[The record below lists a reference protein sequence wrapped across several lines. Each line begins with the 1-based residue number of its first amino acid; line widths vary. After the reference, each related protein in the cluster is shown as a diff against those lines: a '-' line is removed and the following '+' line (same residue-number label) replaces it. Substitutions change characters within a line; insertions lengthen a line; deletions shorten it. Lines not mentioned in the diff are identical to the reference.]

1 MNISFLPEFAWL
13 ALLLFARLGTMFMLM
28 PGIGEQT
35 IPVRVR
41 LVLAL
46 MTLLLV
52 YPTLTGQLSVVP
64 QSGFDMFSLIIREI
78 LIGLALGLSVRFIL
92 SVMQVAGTVIAFQ
105 MGLGFALNVDP
116 SQGVQG
122 VLVGNFLGLLGLTLI
137 FVSDL
142 HHLAVA
148 GIVNSYDLFG
158 VSDPIAIGD
167 FTEFALMSLSNAF
180 EVAIQISAPF
190 MVFGLIFYLG
200 LGILSRL
207 MPQLQIFM
215 IAMPVNILGG
225 FLLFAAM
232 LSALMTLYID
242 HVRAVFMTLF
252 VT

>member
-13 ALLLFARLGTMFMLM
+13 ALLLFARLGTMFLLM

-35 IPVRVR
+35 VPVRVR

-46 MTLLLV
+46 MTLLV
-52 YPTLTGQLSVVP
+52 VFPTVSDQLTAVP

-78 LIGLALGLSVRFIL
+78 LVGLGLGVAVRFIL
-92 SVMQVAGTVIAFQ
+92 SVMQTAGTVIAFQ

-122 VLVGNFLGLLGLTLI
+122 VLLGNFLGLLGMTLI
-137 FVSDL
+137 FLSDL
-142 HHLAVA
+142 HHLALV
-148 GIVNSYDLFG
+148 GIVNSYELFG
-158 VSDPIAIGD
+158 VSEPVVVGD
-167 FTEFALMSLSNAF
+167 FTEFALMSAAKAF

-225 FLLFAAM
+225 FILLAAM
-232 LSALMTLYID
+232 LTALMALYID
-242 HVRAVFMTLF
+242 HVQEVFLTLF

>member
-1 MNISFLPEFAWL
+1 
-13 ALLLFARLGTMFMLM
+13 M

-46 MTLLLV
+46 MTLLV
-52 YPTLTGQLSVVP
+52 VFPTVTGELTAVP
-64 QSGFDMFSLIIREI
+64 QGGFAMFALIIREI
-78 LIGLALGLSVRFIL
+78 LIGIGLGLAVRFIL
-92 SVMQVAGTVIAFQ
+92 SVMQIAGTVIAFQ

-122 VLVGNFLGLLGLTLI
+122 VLLGNFLGLLGVTLI
-137 FVSDL
+137 FLSDL
-142 HHLAVA
+142 HHLALA

-158 VSDPIAIGD
+158 VSDPIPIGD
-167 FTEFALMSLSNAF
+167 FAEFAIMSVANAF

-225 FLLFAAM
+225 FILLAAM
-232 LSALMTLYID
+232 LTALMTLYID
-242 HVRAVFMTLF
+242 YVRDVFMMLF
-252 VT
+252 VA

>member
-1 MNISFLPEFAWL
+1 M
-13 ALLLFARLGTMFMLM
+13 ALLLFARLGTMFLLM

-46 MTLLLV
+46 MTLLV
-52 YPTLTGQLSVVP
+52 VFPTVSDQLSAVP

-78 LIGLALGLSVRFIL
+78 LIGLALGVAVRFIL

-122 VLVGNFLGLLGLTLI
+122 VLLGNFLGLLGMTLL
-137 FVSDL
+137 FLADL
-142 HHLAVA
+142 HHLALA

-167 FTEFALMSLSNAF
+167 FTEFGLMSAAKSF
-180 EVAIQISAPF
+180 EVAIQISSPF

-215 IAMPVNILGG
+215 IAMPINILGG
-225 FLLFAAM
+225 FILLAAM
-232 LSALMTLYID
+232 LTSLMALYID
-242 HVRAVFMTLF
+242 HVRDVFMTLF

>member
-1 MNISFLPEFAWL
+1 MAV
-13 ALLLFARLGTMFMLM
+13 LLFARLGTMFMLM

-46 MTLLLV
+46 MTLMV
-52 YPTLTGQLSVVP
+52 VFPTVSGQISAVP
-64 QSGFDMFSLIIREI
+64 QSGFDMFALIIREI
-78 LIGLALGLSVRFIL
+78 LIGLALGVAVRFIL

-122 VLVGNFLGLLGLTLI
+122 VLLGNFLGLLGMTLI
-137 FVSDL
+137 FISDL
-142 HHLAVA
+142 HHLALV

-158 VSDPIAIGD
+158 VSDPILVGD
-167 FTEFALMSLSNAF
+167 FTEFGLMSAAKSF
-180 EVAIQISAPF
+180 EMAIQISAPF

-215 IAMPVNILGG
+215 IAMPLNILGG
-225 FLLFAAM
+225 FVLLAAM
-232 LSALMTLYID
+232 LTSMMALYID
-242 HVRAVFMTLF
+242 HVRDVFMTLF